1 MDKWGNVVFES
12 TDISQGWDGT
22 FKGIE
27 LPTDVFVYVVE
38 GSFTNFQPFKLTG
51 NVTLF
56 R

>member
-1 MDKWGNVVFES
+1 MLFLKQLTS
-12 TDISQGWDGT
+12 PKDGT
-22 FKGIE
+22 APIGVD

-38 GSFTNFQPFKLTG
+38 GSFTTFQPFKLTG